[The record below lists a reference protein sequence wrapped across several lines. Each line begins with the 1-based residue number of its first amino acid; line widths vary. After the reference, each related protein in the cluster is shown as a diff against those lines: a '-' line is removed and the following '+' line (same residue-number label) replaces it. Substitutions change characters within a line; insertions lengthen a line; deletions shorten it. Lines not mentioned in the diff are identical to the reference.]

1 MFPFS
6 INGMYS
12 FFSPFLNTH
21 FLTKPNHR
29 PIRAKALTKDSIV
42 LLLDMISK
50 HNVITS
56 KSTNATNNKLKEEA
70 WKSIAQ
76 ELSALTGEIRR
87 PEQLRLKWE
96 NLKKAARK
104 RSALIRQNNL
114 KTGGGKAFIPPDEVL
129 ERVASILGATCT
141 GLSVVFGGD
150 GENESVALSEAVV
163 EVQDLQPLPELP
175 QDSTFVVLG
184 ADGSLEA
191 GGGSEAYLTPKK
203 FIFNTPSK
211 GSKW

>member
-1 MFPFS
+1 MAD
-6 INGMYS
+6 
-12 FFSPFLNTH
+12 L
-21 FLTKPNHR
+21 
-29 PIRAKALTKDSIV
+29 
-42 LLLDMISK
+42 
-50 HNVITS
+50 
-56 KSTNATNNKLKEEA
+56 
-70 WKSIAQ
+70 
-76 ELSALTGEIRR
+76 
-87 PEQLRLKWE
+87 
-96 NLKKAARK
+96 
-104 RSALIRQNNL
+104 
-114 KTGGGKAFIPPDEVL
+114 TGGGKAFTPPDEVL

-175 QDSTFVVLG
+175 QDSTVVVLG

-211 GSKW
+211 GLNKRKKLSEEVSYLALAAYFQAKVKKVALETKKLDLENKKLELE